1 MTTENYEL
9 FIMPGCPFC
18 HRVLDYMGE
27 HGIEL
32 PLRDITQDRD
42 AESRLIEVG
51 GKRQVT
57 CLFIDGRAPL
67 IGRLRLPSTAWELEG

>member
-27 HGIEL
+27 H
-32 PLRDITQDRD
+32 LRYRRL
-42 AESRLIEVG
+42 SR
-51 GKRQVT
+51 
-57 CLFIDGRAPL
+57 RAPL
-67 IGRLRLPSTAWELEG
+67 IGRLRARLDGLGIGELGDAPRHPVEGAGR

>member
-1 MTTENYEL
+1 MTTDNYEL

-42 AESRLIEVG
+42 
-51 GKRQVT
+51 
-57 CLFIDGRAPL
+57 
-67 IGRLRLPSTAWELEG
+67 

>member
-32 PLRDITQDRD
+32 PLRDITQDRE
-42 AESRLIEVG
+42 AESRLIKVG
-51 GKRQVT
+51 GKRQVP
-57 CLFIDGRAPL
+57 CLFIDGEPL
-67 IGRLRLPSTAWELEG
+67 YESSDIVDYLAEHLS